1 MKPTKPPPG
10 FKKLHKDRKIK
21 EVVHDPYKGR
31 AKPVEPTVC
40 PDCGGVFHEGRW
52 QRLPAPAQAHRE
64 LCPACHRIRDRFP
77 AGYVLLEGEF
87 LNAHRDEIVHLLRN
101 VERREN
107 AEHLLQRIMDITS
120 EDGGLTITTTDPHLA
135 RALGEAVHHAYRGEL
150 ELHYSPEQNLL
161 RVHWAR

>member
-1 MKPTKPPPG
+1 
-10 FKKLHKDRKIK
+10 
-21 EVVHDPYKGR
+21 
-31 AKPVEPTVC
+31 
-40 PDCGGVFHEGRW
+40 VFHQGRW
-52 QRLPAPAQAHRE
+52 QRLSAPAPAHRE

-87 LNAHRDEIVHLLRN
+87 LRGHREEIVHLLRH

-107 AEHLLQRIMDITS
+107 AEHLLQRIMDITD
-120 EDGGLTITTTDPHLA
+120 EEGGLSVTTTDPHLA
-135 RALGEAVHHAYRGEL
+135 RALGEAMHHAYRGEL